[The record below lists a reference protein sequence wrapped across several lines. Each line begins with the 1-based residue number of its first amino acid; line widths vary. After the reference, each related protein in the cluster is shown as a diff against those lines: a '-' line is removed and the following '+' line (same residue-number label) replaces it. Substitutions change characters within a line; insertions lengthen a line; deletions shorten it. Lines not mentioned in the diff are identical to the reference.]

1 MCDSVRTCFLLY
13 LQYLLTYL
21 RADIV
26 MRRKVVAVLSA
37 LCFLW
42 SLCNAW
48 NKPTNETSEPWN
60 RYRTVTVPERALP
73 VTIFLAARPPRS

>member
-1 MCDSVRTCFLLY
+1 MCDSVRTCFT
-13 LQYLLTYL
+13 YLLTYL

-37 LCFLW
+37 LCSLW

-48 NKPTNETSEPWN
+48 NKPTNETSEA
-60 RYRTVTVPERALP
+60 RTATAQRVPERALP

>member
-1 MCDSVRTCFLLY
+1 MCDSVRTCFT
-13 LQYLLTYL
+13 YLLTYL

-37 LCFLW
+37 LCSLW

-60 RYRTVTVPERALP
+60 RYRTVC
-73 VTIFLAARPPRS
+73 PREHCPSRFF